1 MGSVSE
7 AEKKTLA
14 DLEWEQ
20 VEQAVAERCHGPL
33 RDRLAL
39 KLGETFEDTERA
51 LAESK
56 EAWQLLDRGEAL
68 PLEGITHIEP
78 SLRHLEREGVLDG
91 LAPRDIRS
99 SLRGA
104 AALRRFLGQRKVMVP
119 FLDRACSVDPTLD
132 GLEDEI
138 GMSIGDDGSVLDSAS
153 VELAH
158 LREEVANLRGRIV
171 RKLEELIQKRSAILQ
186 DSFYT
191 TREGRYVLPVRADA
205 HERFHGIVHGSS
217 ASGATIF
224 VEPRELVERGNRLKM
239 AQAELDREE
248 RRILAAVC
256 DLVRQYVPQLRAAAE
271 ALDHADL
278 RAASAKLALDLGA
291 HFMELSEA
299 PKISLRGARHPLLVL
314 GGVDVIANDVDLAGG
329 EALVISGPNAGG
341 KTVALK
347 MLGLAAL
354 MTRAGLPFPAD
365 EGSVCGFFSPVHAA
379 VGDEQSLARSL
390 STFSAHLVTL
400 SSILEQAGE
409 RVLVL
414 LDELAGATDPEAGA
428 ALACAIVKNLVDAGA
443 AVAVTTHYEALKAV
457 AAERDDMRNAAVGFD
472 FENMA
477 PTFRMTMGVPGG
489 SNALEIARRYGIPGD
504 VVEEARR
511 ILPEHS
517 RNFETLVAKLES
529 ATQAALQEQ
538 EGLELERAQLGKTRA
553 KLDLRREAL
562 DAREARGLSQEAMRL
577 VDKVRQVQRKL
588 DAAKKALR
596 EDASAEAVTSAEVAT
611 REGGEVLGKLDAER
625 LALEPEPIETA
636 DLDSETLRV
645 GDRVWVQRLR
655 SVAEVVEAATRGRV
669 RVSAGMMK
677 LWVDVS
683 DLRGL
688 KQATATA
695 ATKAPETAVS
705 GERPAARRA
714 IRTGDNT
721 LDVRGLRADDAVAM
735 AEAFL
740 DQMYG
745 AAEPCA
751 FILHGVGS
759 GALRD
764 AIHEHLSRDNTY
776 VEGFRAATQEEG
788 GPQVTVVSLK

>member
-1 MGSVSE
+1 
-7 AEKKTLA
+7 
-14 DLEWEQ
+14 
-20 VEQAVAERCHGPL
+20 
-33 RDRLAL
+33 
-39 KLGETFEDTERA
+39 
-51 LAESK
+51 
-56 EAWQLLDRGEAL
+56 
-68 PLEGITHIEP
+68 
-78 SLRHLEREGVLDG
+78 
-91 LAPRDIRS
+91 
-99 SLRGA
+99 
-104 AALRRFLGQRKVMVP
+104 
-119 FLDRACSVDPTLD
+119 
-132 GLEDEI
+132 
-138 GMSIGDDGSVLDSAS
+138 
-153 VELAH
+153 
-158 LREEVANLRGRIV
+158 
-171 RKLEELIQKRSAILQ
+171 
-186 DSFYT
+186 
-191 TREGRYVLPVRADA
+191 
-205 HERFHGIVHGSS
+205 S

-248 RRILAAVC
+248 RRILAAVS

-278 RAASAKLALDLGA
+278 RVASAQLAVDLGA
-291 HFMELSEA
+291 RFVELSEA
-299 PKISLRGARHPLLVL
+299 PKIALRGARHPLLVL
-314 GGVDVIANDVDLAGG
+314 RGVDVVPNDIDLAGG

-354 MTRAGLPFPAD
+354 MTRAGLPFPSD
-365 EGSVCGFFSPVHAA
+365 EGSVCGFFSPVLAA

-428 ALACAIVKNLVDAGA
+428 ALACAIAKSLVEAGA
-443 AVAVTTHYEALKAV
+443 SVAVTTHYEALKAL

-477 PTFRMTMGVPGG
+477 PTFRMNTGVPGG
-489 SNALEIARRYGIPGD
+489 SNALEVARRYGIPRD

-517 RNFETLVAKLES
+517 RSFETLVAKLET

-538 EGLELERAQLGKTRA
+538 EALERERAQLKEAEA
-553 KLDLRREAL
+553 KLDLRRDAL
-562 DAREARGLSQEAMRL
+562 KAREARGLSQEATRL
-577 VDKVRQVQRKL
+577 VDQVRQVQQKL

-596 EDASAEAVTSAEVAT
+596 ETESAEAVISAQAAT
-611 REGGEVLGKLDAER
+611 RDGGELLGKLDAHR
-625 LALEPEPIETA
+625 LTLEPEPIETA
-636 DLDSETLRV
+636 ELDPETLSV
-645 GDRVWVQRLR
+645 GDHVWVQRLR

-669 RVSAGMMK
+669 RVSAGMIK
-677 LWVDVS
+677 LWVDIS

-688 KQATATA
+688 KHAPAGATE
-695 ATKAPETAVS
+695 APQSAVS
-705 GERPAARRA
+705 GQRPAAKRA

-740 DQMYG
+740 DRMYG

-759 GALRD
+759 GALRE
-764 AIHEHLSRDNTY
+764 AIHERLSRDSTY
-776 VEGFRAATQEEG
+776 VEGFRPATQEEG

>member
-1 MGSVSE
+1 MSD

-20 VEQAVAERCHGPL
+20 VEQAVAERCSGPL
-33 RDRLAL
+33 RDRLVL
-39 KLGETFEDTERA
+39 ELLETFEDTERA
-51 LAESK
+51 LAESR
-56 EAWQLLDRGEAL
+56 EAWKLLDRGEPL
-68 PLEGITHIEP
+68 PLEGIGYIEP
-78 SLRHLEREGVLDG
+78 SLQHLEREGVLEG
-91 LAPRDIRS
+91 VALRDIKS
-99 SLRGA
+99 SLRAA
-104 AALRRFLGQRKVMVP
+104 AALRRFLGQRKTLVP
-119 FLDRACSVDPTLD
+119 YLDRACSIDPTLD

-138 GMSIGDDGSVLDSAS
+138 GMSVGDDGSILDSAS
-153 VELAH
+153 AELAH
-158 LREEVANLRGRIV
+158 LREEVGNLRGRIV

-217 ASGATIF
+217 GSGATIF
-224 VEPRELVERGNRLKM
+224 VEPRELIERGNRLKM
-239 AQAELDREE
+239 AQAEHDREE
-248 RRILAAVC
+248 RRILVAVS
-256 DLVRQYVPQLRAAAE
+256 DLVGQYVPQLRAAAE

-278 RAASAKLALDLGA
+278 RAASAQLAVDLDA
-291 HFMELSEA
+291 RFVEISEA
-299 PKISLRGARHPLLVL
+299 PKISLREARHPLLVL
-314 GGVDVIANDVDLAGG
+314 RGIDVVPNDIDLVGGQ
-329 EALVISGPNAGG
+329 ALVISGPNAGG

-365 EGSVCGFFSPVHAA
+365 EGSVCGFFSPVLAA

-400 SSILEQAGE
+400 SSILEQAGK

-428 ALACAIVKNLVDAGA
+428 ALACAITQSLVEAGA

-457 AAERDDMRNAAVGFD
+457 AAERDDMRNTSVGFD

-477 PTFRMTMGVPGG
+477 PTFRMKMGVPGG
-489 SNALEIARRYGIPGD
+489 SNALEIARRYGIPNE

-517 RNFETLVAKLES
+517 RSFETLVAKLET
-529 ATQAALQEQ
+529 ATQGALQEQ
-538 EGLELERAQLGKTRA
+538 AALERERAQLGEARA
-553 KLDLRREAL
+553 KLDLRREEL
-562 DAREARGLSQEAMRL
+562 KAREARTLGQEAARL
-577 VDKVRQVQRKL
+577 VDQVREVQRRL
-588 DAAKKALR
+588 DVAKKALR
-596 EDASAEAVTSAEVAT
+596 ENASAEALVSAQTVTRDS
-611 REGGEVLGKLDAER
+611 GELLGELDAHR
-625 LALEPEPIETA
+625 LSLEPEPIETGE
-636 DLDSETLRV
+636 LDPETLAV
-645 GDRVWVQRLR
+645 GDHVWVQRLR
-655 SVAEVVEAATRGRV
+655 SAAEVVEAATRGKV

-677 LWVDVS
+677 LWVNVS
-683 DLRGL
+683 DLRAI
-688 KQATATA
+688 KQAPA
-695 ATKAPETAVS
+695 APVQASTSAVS
-705 GERPAARRA
+705 SQRPAAKRT
-714 IRTGDNT
+714 IRTRDNT
-721 LDVRGLRADDAVAM
+721 LDVRGQRADDAVAM

-740 DQMYG
+740 DRMYG
-745 AAEPCA
+745 AAESSA

-764 AIHEHLSRDNTY
+764 AIHEHLDRDNTY
-776 VEGFRAATQEEG
+776 VEGFRPATQEEG

>member
-1 MGSVSE
+1 MSE
-7 AEKKTLA
+7 PEKKTLA

-20 VEQAVAERCHGPL
+20 VEQAVADRCHGPL
-33 RDRLAL
+33 RDRLTL
-39 KLGETFEDTERA
+39 ELGETFEDTERA

-56 EAWQLLDRGEAL
+56 EAWQLLDRGEPL
-68 PLEGITHIEP
+68 PLEGISHIEP
-78 SLRHLEREGVLDG
+78 SLQHLEREGVLDG
-91 LAPRDIRS
+91 VALRDIRS
-99 SLRGA
+99 ALRAA
-104 AALRRFLGQRKVMVP
+104 AALRRFLGQRKALAP

-138 GMSIGDDGSVLDSAS
+138 GMSIGDDGSILDSAS
-153 VELAH
+153 LELAH
-158 LREEVANLRGRIV
+158 LREEVGNLRGRIV

-278 RAASAKLALDLGA
+278 RAASAKLAVDLGA
-291 HFMELSEA
+291 RFMKLSEA
-299 PKISLRGARHPLLVL
+299 PQISLRGARHPLLVL
-314 GGVDVIANDVDLAGG
+314 GGVDVVPNDIDLAGG

-365 EGSVCGFFSPVHAA
+365 DGSVCGFFSPILAA

-428 ALACAIVKNLVDAGA
+428 ALACAIAKSLIEAGA

-477 PTFRMTMGVPGG
+477 PTFRMNMGVPGG
-489 SNALEIARRYGIPGD
+489 SNALEVARRYGIPGD

-517 RNFETLVAKLES
+517 RSFETLVAKLES

-538 EGLELERAQLGKTRA
+538 EALERERAQLAESKA
-553 KLDLRREAL
+553 KLDLRRDAL
-562 DAREARGLSQEAMRL
+562 EAREARGLSQEAMRL
-577 VDKVRQVQRKL
+577 VDQVRQVQRNL

-596 EDASAEAVTSAEVAT
+596 ESASAEAVTSAQAAT
-611 REGGEVLGKLDAER
+611 REGGELLGELDAHR
-625 LALEPEPIETA
+625 LSLEPEPIETA
-636 DLDSETLRV
+636 ELDPKTLGV
-645 GDRVWVQRLR
+645 GDRVWVERLR
-655 SVAEVVEAATRGRV
+655 SVAEVVEGVTRGRA

-683 DLRGL
+683 DLRAIKHAPGG
-688 KQATATA
+688 A
-695 ATKAPETAVS
+695 AKVPESAVS
-705 GERPAARRA
+705 GERPAPKRA

-721 LDVRGLRADDAVAM
+721 LDVRGARADDAVAM

-740 DQMYG
+740 DRMYG

>member
-7 AEKKTLA
+7 PEKKTLA

-20 VEQAVAERCHGPL
+20 VEHAVAERCHGPL
-33 RDRLAL
+33 RNSLVL
-39 KLGETFEDTERA
+39 ELGETFEDTERA
-51 LAESK
+51 LAESR
-56 EAWQLLDRGEAL
+56 EAWQFLDRGEPL
-68 PLEGITHIEP
+68 PLEGISRIEP
-78 SLRHLEREGVLDG
+78 SLQHLEREGVLDG
-91 LAPRDIRS
+91 VALRDVRS
-99 SLRGA
+99 SLRAA
-104 AALRRFLGQRKVMVP
+104 AALRRFLGQRKALAP
-119 FLDRACSVDPTLD
+119 FLDRACSIDPTLH

-138 GMSIGDDGSVLDSAS
+138 GISIGDDGSVLDSAS

-158 LREEVANLRGRIV
+158 LREEVGNLRGRIV

-186 DSFYT
+186 DAFYT

-248 RRILAAVC
+248 RRILAAVS

-278 RAASAKLALDLGA
+278 RVASAQLAVDLGA
-291 HFMELSEA
+291 RFVELSEA
-299 PKISLRGARHPLLVL
+299 PKIALRGARHPLLVL
-314 GGVDVIANDVDLAGG
+314 RGVDVVPNDIDLAGG

-354 MTRAGLPFPAD
+354 MTRAGLPFPSD
-365 EGSVCGFFSPVHAA
+365 EGSVCGFFSPVLAA

-428 ALACAIVKNLVDAGA
+428 ALACAIAKSLVEAGA
-443 AVAVTTHYEALKAV
+443 SVAVTTHYEALKAL

-477 PTFRMTMGVPGG
+477 PTFRMNTGVPGG
-489 SNALEIARRYGIPGD
+489 SNALEVARRYGIPRD

-517 RNFETLVAKLES
+517 RSFETLVAKLET

-538 EGLELERAQLGKTRA
+538 EALERERAQLKEAEA
-553 KLDLRREAL
+553 KLDLRRDAL
-562 DAREARGLSQEAMRL
+562 KAREARGLSQEATRL
-577 VDKVRQVQRKL
+577 VDQVRQVQQKL

-596 EDASAEAVTSAEVAT
+596 ETESAEAVISAQAAT
-611 REGGEVLGKLDAER
+611 RDGGELLGKLDAHR
-625 LALEPEPIETA
+625 LTLEPEPIETA
-636 DLDSETLRV
+636 ELDPETLSV
-645 GDRVWVQRLR
+645 GDHVWVQRLR

-669 RVSAGMMK
+669 RVSAGMIK
-677 LWVDVS
+677 LWVDIS

-688 KQATATA
+688 KHAPAGATE
-695 ATKAPETAVS
+695 APQSAVS
-705 GERPAARRA
+705 GQRPAAKRA

-740 DQMYG
+740 DRMYG
-745 AAEPCA
+745 AAEVCA

-759 GALRD
+759 GALRE
-764 AIHEHLSRDNTY
+764 AIHERLSRDSTY
-776 VEGFRAATQEEG
+776 VEGFRPATQEEG